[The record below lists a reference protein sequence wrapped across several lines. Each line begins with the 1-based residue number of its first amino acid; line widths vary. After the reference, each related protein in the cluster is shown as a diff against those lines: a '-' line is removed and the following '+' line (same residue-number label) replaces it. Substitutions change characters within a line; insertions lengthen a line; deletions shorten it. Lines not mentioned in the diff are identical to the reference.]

1 MMNKL
6 LIFIFISMTTLNVSC
21 QEASPLHYVIKEPKT
36 KSSNPPLLIL
46 LHGVGSNEEDLFSLA
61 PALPENYL
69 IVSARA
75 PIALSPNSYAWYQ
88 VDFSTGKPIYN
99 FDQQEKSRNT
109 LIQFI
114 EFIKKEKGISSN
126 EIYLCGFSQGAIMS
140 YNIALTRPDLINGAA
155 LMSGRLIEEIKPF
168 AVHKDRLQHLKL
180 FISHG
185 TNDNVLP
192 IDYARKANHYFIS
205 LGIHPLY
212 KEYTVVHT
220 INQDMLTDLSNWLK
234 AQK

>member
-1 MMNKL
+1 MTNNF
-6 LIFIFISMTTLNVSC
+6 LILIFISMTTLNIAC
-21 QEASPLHYVIKEPKT
+21 QKASPLHYIIKEPKT
-36 KSSNPPLLIL
+36 KTANPPLLIL

-61 PALPENYL
+61 PALPDNFM

-75 PIALSPNSYAWYQ
+75 PIALGPNSYAWYQ
-88 VDFSTGKPIYN
+88 VDFSTGKPVYDFN
-99 FDQQEKSRNT
+99 QQEKSRNT

-140 YNIALTRPDLINGAA
+140 YNIALTRPDLIKGAA

-168 AVHKDRLQHLKL
+168 AVVKEKLQHLNL

-192 IDYARKANHYFIS
+192 IDYARTANTYFKS
-205 LGIHPLY
+205 LDINALY
-212 KEYTVVHT
+212 KEYNAVHT
-220 INQDMLTDLSNWLK
+220 INQEML
-234 AQK
+234 

>member
-1 MMNKL
+1 
-6 LIFIFISMTTLNVSC
+6 MTTLNVSC
-21 QEASPLHYVIKEPKT
+21 QKSSPLHYVIKEPKT

-114 EFIKKEKGISSN
+114 EFIKKEKGITSN

-140 YNIALTRPDLINGAA
+140 YNIALTRPDLIKGAA

-168 AVHKDRLQHLKL
+168 AVVKDKFQHLKL

-192 IDYARKANHYFIS
+192 IDYARKANDYFIS

-212 KEYTVVHT
+212 KEYNAVHT
-220 INQDMLTDLSNWLK
+220 IDQGMLTDLSNWLK
-234 AQK
+234 AHNTNH